1 MSTSPVSGDHVLI
14 EDVEDID
21 RYRPGGYHPI
31 HIDDRLNE
39 RYRIVDK
46 LGHGGYSTV
55 WLSVDEQT
63 TNYVAVKIG
72 TSSARADR
80 VEIDVLSHMAQNPLS
95 HNIPETNRLLIPPI
109 LDHFEISGP
118 NGTHPCLV
126 TPPARCSLREV
137 KGCLFS
143 GFFELDVARSLAA
156 QLVMALSLL
165 HKRGYA
171 HGDLHLGNLLL
182 QLPLSLDD
190 LSTEQLYECYGE
202 PVKESITWLDPKR
215 VSAYPSAPSYVV
227 IPKLFGIT
235 QHRIPQGEVM
245 LTLSDFGVAF
255 RPEDK
260 SRFKSYTPLMLRPPE
275 AYHDPEMPLTFASD
289 IWSLGCVIFEL
300 FSIRPLIQWPEPDP
314 DAVTAEQ
321 VNMLG
326 LMPPAWWEKWEARS
340 DWFEEDG
347 KLLKGLCKLESL
359 KRPFQRWVQN
369 PRLERES
376 DTLAEDELDAVVS
389 LFRRMLAWS
398 PGDRA
403 DVSEV
408 LSSTWMTKWALP
420 AYHKCLE
427 ARKLLEGQ
435 KGLDEQN
442 LEKTLRAMEL

>member
-1 MSTSPVSGDHVLI
+1 MSTPPVSGVTGDHIFNEDI
-14 EDVEDID
+14 EDVH

-39 RYRIVDK
+39 RYRIVEK

-55 WLSVDEQT
+55 WLALDEQT
-63 TNYVAVKIG
+63 TKYVAVKVG
-72 TSSARADR
+72 VSDADR
-80 VEIDVLSHMAQNPLS
+80 VEIDVLSHLAQSPLS
-95 HNIPETNRLLIPPI
+95 DTISETNRLLIPPV

-118 NGTHPCLV
+118 NGTHLCLV

-137 KGCLFS
+137 KRELCS
-143 GFFELDVARSLAA
+143 GFFQLDIARSLAA

-171 HGDLHLGNLLL
+171 HGDLSLGNLLL

-190 LSTEQLYECYGE
+190 LSIEQLYECYGE
-202 PVKESITWLDPKR
+202 PVKESINWLDPR
-215 VSAYPSAPSYVV
+215 RASAYPSAPSYVV
-227 IPKLFGIT
+227 TPILFDRSRIT
-235 QHRIPQGEVM
+235 LGEAM

-260 SRFKSYTPLMLRPPE
+260 SRFASYTPIMLRPPE

-300 FSIRPLIQWPEPDP
+300 LAIGSLIQLMMPDP
-314 DAVTAEQ
+314 DEVIAEQ
-321 VNMLG
+321 IDLLG
-326 LMPPAWWEKWEARS
+326 PMPPAWWEKWEARS
-340 DWFEEDG
+340 DWFDENSQLLNGLWSPEA
-347 KLLKGLCKLESL
+347 LKGRFEWSVQ
-359 KRPFQRWVQN
+359 RPR
-369 PRLERES
+369 REKES
-376 DTLAEDELDAVVS
+376 DTLAEDELDAVLS
-389 LFRRMLAWS
+389 LFKRMLTWS

-420 AYHKCLE
+420 AYHECLE
-427 ARKLLEGQ
+427 ARKDLEGQ
-435 KGLDEQN
+435 NGLDKHEGSEGHGA
-442 LEKTLRAMEL
+442 LSL